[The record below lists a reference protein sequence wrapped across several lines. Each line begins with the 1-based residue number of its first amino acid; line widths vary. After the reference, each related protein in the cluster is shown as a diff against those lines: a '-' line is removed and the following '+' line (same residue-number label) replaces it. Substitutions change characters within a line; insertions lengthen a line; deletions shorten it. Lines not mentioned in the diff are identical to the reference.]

1 MGEMLPN
8 QLALPDTSG
17 ALHRKKKKKSLAL
30 VLSQLYDKLAV

>member
-8 QLALPDTSG
+8 QPALPDTPG

-30 VLSQLYDKLAV
+30 VLSQLHHKLAA

>member
-17 ALHRKKKKKSLAL
+17 ALHRKKKKSLAL